1 MWKTNLLIPFLI
13 INFSLLF
20 TELGD
25 FKIQLLKGKKNF
37 NFTGTSPPA
46 LDIFRNLLD
55 NNIWVSPDMEIM
67 LSLKQINSS
76 LQLSDNDFV
85 LKAFY
90 RYTSKKKKK
99 SYLQSIGLVVLR
111 NPWLENRMIN
121 WLKRT
126 RGWRSNWLFYST
138 YKDQY
143 LFAR

>member
-25 FKIQLLKGKKNF
+25 FEIQLLKGNKNF
-37 NFTGTSPPA
+37 NFTGTSPLA

-67 LSLKQINSS
+67 LSLNQINSS
-76 LQLSDNDFV
+76 LYLSDNDFV
-85 LKAFY
+85 LKALY

-99 SYLQSIGLVVLR
+99 KNLSWQYQAGSTKKPPAGKQDDQLIKEDQSVKKQLVVLFCE
-111 NPWLENRMIN
+111 L
-121 WLKRT
+121 
-126 RGWRSNWLFYST
+126 
-138 YKDQY
+138 
-143 LFAR
+143 